1 MSFSIK
7 GTQFDTPVIGKR
19 DYRRLL
25 SQIVRT
31 YLSNG
36 YILLENNTSIYGH
49 PDHIEMTDG
58 TTNVLVC
65 SKSVR
70 KNDVRDPSTMTLC
83 VTEGGETVIER
94 TFYLYKSQHDCGHGG
109 TAIER
114 MFHLYKS
121 QPDCGH
127 TDRVIYE
134 PCVRYCESV
143 KEWKSFCE
151 IKRSRMA
158 TNRAVDERTVISF
171 TDGID
176 RWDEIVKKVLPIVHS
191 RKEYKGVVPK
201 DICRVDFI
209 TENGSYALRG
219 EYETTLK
226 VRIAI
231 EGKDAVELKN
241 KYGVPSFYRDVH
253 EEKSSE
259 GRICIH
265 GVHVPA
271 YYAEKGIREYRNVS
285 GVMSAWKL
293 TDGKDRAGVLFLSAH
308 PVYGTTYMVLNND
321 GKVVANGYVPLEAN
335 NVGVLTEIKKRASL
349 YPYKTTLLTKKQE
362 YWDLI
367 IRAGVSGQS
376 HNGDNDVPL
385 FADLCVEC

>member
-1 MSFSIK
+1 MGFSIK
-7 GTQFDTPVIGKR
+7 GAQFDTPVISKS

-36 YILLENNTSIYGH
+36 YMLLENNTSIYGH
-49 PDHIEMTDG
+49 PDHIQMTDG
-58 TTNVLVC
+58 TTNVFVC

-94 TFYLYKSQHDCGHGG
+94 TFYLYKSQHDFGHGG
-109 TAIER
+109 TVIER
-114 MFHLYKS
+114 TFNLYKS
-121 QPDCGH
+121 QHDCGH

-171 TDGID
+171 ADGTD

-191 RKEYKGVVPK
+191 RYKGVVPK
-201 DICRVDFI
+201 AISRVDFI
-209 TENGSYALRG
+209 TENGGYALRG

-226 VRIAI
+226 VRITI

-265 GVHVPA
+265 GVYVPA
-271 YYAEKGIREYRNVS
+271 YYAEKGIRECRNVS

-293 TDGKDRAGVLFLSAH
+293 TDGEDRAGVLFLSAH
-308 PVYGTTYMVLNND
+308 PVYGTTYMVLDND
-321 GKVVANGYVPLEAN
+321 GKVVTNGYVPLEAN
-335 NVGVLTEIKKRASL
+335 NVGILTEIKKRASL
-349 YPYKTTLLTKKQE
+349 PPYKITPLTKKQE
-362 YWDLI
+362 YSDII
-367 IRAGVSGQS
+367 IRAEVSGLP
-376 HNGDNDVPL
+376 HNGGNDAPL
-385 FADLCVEC
+385 FTDLCGEC